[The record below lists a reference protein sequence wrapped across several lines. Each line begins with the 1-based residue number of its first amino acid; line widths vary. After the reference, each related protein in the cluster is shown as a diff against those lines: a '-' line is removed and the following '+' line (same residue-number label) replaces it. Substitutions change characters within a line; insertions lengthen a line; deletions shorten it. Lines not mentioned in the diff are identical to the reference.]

1 MSVQLILYPQNYQGV
16 YASNS
21 SVITTNLV
29 ADGAR
34 FNTIANH
41 TGYSSSAS
49 DPAFDAITNDAPTS
63 NWKKFRSQ
71 GSSSFA
77 DVDYPIVISGF
88 SPKLRFRAASG
99 GSNSSSGIYQT
110 INNLVVGASYQLK
123 FRVVNAATGGL
134 IIIGANGYG
143 NNLGGGGVT
152 AISTTGTGFKTFD
165 FTAVNSSEEL
175 IMDYQND
182 GADAID
188 IRRVTVKG
196 AGATPPLIFTDL
208 ADGQVI
214 CDTYEDEDIP
224 LSLSI
229 DDFKN
234 VAEKTQS
241 YSKDF
246 NLPATKRNNRIF
258 TQIFEIT
265 NSVESNAESFN
276 PYVQTQ
282 CVLKQDGNIIF
293 KGFLKLIDIVNKE
306 GEISYNVN
314 LYSESIILVDVLQNK
329 LFRDLDFDELTHD
342 YNKTN
347 ITDSWYDSTGITLSE
362 SLGLSSFAYDA
373 ALGVNNT
380 KVLKYPFVDWTG
392 NLSVDSTT
400 NYPILNKLEDA
411 FRPFIQCKYIVDKIF
426 NDAGFTFTSTFL
438 DSSTFTNLFMDF
450 NWGAGDMPIEVNSNS
465 VVGNYNATSKHY
477 AGSSYTNLRLTFPTT
492 SLASVNYDT
501 STHKIT
507 SLNNNSEFVID
518 YDYGLAVENGQ
529 PVVQL
534 RWLVTKADGSPSI
547 SIDESQGT
555 LNPLTSGSFQGN
567 FTVTLDAGDTLEAQ
581 FKSSIANMF
590 YQTFDVSVT
599 TTAIVNI
606 TRNITAVTES
616 TLLNNLRGDL
626 GQWEFIKG
634 FINMFN
640 LIIRQDETNPTN
652 LLIETYDTVFNDIDK
667 GLTLADR
674 KITHDWT
681 NKIDASEIKLTPL
694 DLAKE
699 TKFDYIEDDKDFA
712 ANLYKNT
719 FVEPYGSKTFT
730 ARGNTIFVESAEVS
744 ATPFAATIV
753 KPLFDY
759 TPQFLTPAIYSSD
772 GGVYQSFDN
781 KPRILY
787 KTSASPFTMTSGTS
801 YSIPAQ
807 NGVTGTG
814 AETKYLKFSH
824 TTDLPPLSTS
834 LDLNFS
840 PHLLIGISGN
850 TLNSL
855 YQQYWSNYF
864 DELYN
869 FDTKTMTVKVNLNAA
884 DITQFD
890 FRNKVMIQ
898 NRAFRVNKI
907 DYKPNDLSTV
917 EFILIP

>member
-41 TGYSSSAS
+41 TGYSSSAT

-71 GSSSFA
+71 GSSSYA
-77 DVDYPIVISGF
+77 DVDFPIVISGF

-123 FRVVNAATGGL
+123 FRVVNAATGGF
-134 IIIGANGYG
+134 IFIGANGYG

-152 AISTTGTGFKTFD
+152 AISSTGTGFKTFN
-165 FTAVNSSEEL
+165 FTAVNTSEEL
-175 IMDYQND
+175 IIDYQND

-196 AGATPPLIFTDL
+196 AGATPPLVFTDL

-214 CDTYEDEDIP
+214 CDLYEDEDIP

-282 CVLKQDGNIIF
+282 CVLKQDGNVIF

-314 LYSESIILVDVLQNK
+314 LYSESIILVDVLQNR
-329 LFRDLDFDELTHD
+329 LFRDLDFSELTHD

-362 SLGLSSFAYDA
+362 DLELNSFARDSS
-373 ALGVNNT
+373 LSLNKT
-380 KVLKYPFVDWTG
+380 TVLKYPFVDWTG

-507 SLNNNSEFVID
+507 SPNNNSEFAIT
-518 YDYGLAVENGQ
+518 YDYELAVENGS
-529 PVVQL
+529 PFAGY
-534 RWLVTKADGSPSI
+534 RWFVTKADGSPSI
-547 SIDESQGT
+547 SIDELQGT
-555 LNPLTSGSFQGN
+555 LNPLSSGSFSGS
-567 FTVTLDAGDTLEAQ
+567 FTITLDQGDTLEAQ
-581 FKSSIANMF
+581 FKSSLSNMF
-590 YQTFDVSVT
+590 YQTFDVSIT
-599 TTAIVNI
+599 TTATVNI
-606 TRNITAVTES
+606 TRNITGVTEA

-699 TKFDYIEDDKDFA
+699 TMFDYIEDDKDFA

-730 ARGNTIFVESAEVS
+730 ARGNTIFVESEEVS

-855 YQQYWSNYF
+855 YQQYWSTYF

>member
-34 FNTIANH
+34 FNTVALH
-41 TGYSSSAS
+41 TGYSSSAN
-49 DPAFDAITNDAPTS
+49 DPAFDAITNDAPFPS
-63 NWKKFRSQ
+63 WKKFKSQ
-71 GSSSFA
+71 GSSSYA

-88 SPKLRFRAASG
+88 APKLRFRAASG

-123 FRVVNAATGGL
+123 FRVVNAATGGF
-134 IIIGANGYG
+134 IFIGANGYG

-188 IRRVTVKG
+188 IRRLTIKG
-196 AGATPPLIFTDL
+196 AGATPPLVFTDL

-214 CDTYEDEDIP
+214 CDLYEDEDIP

-282 CVLKQDGNIIF
+282 CVLKQDGNVIF

-347 ITDSWYDSTGITLSE
+347 ITASWYDSTGITLAE
-362 SLGLSSFAYDA
+362 PLGLSSFARDSS
-373 ALGVNNT
+373 LSLNKT
-380 KVLKYPFVDWTG
+380 TVLKYPFVDWTG
-392 NLSVDSTT
+392 NLSVNSTT

-426 NDAGFTFTSTFL
+426 NDAGFTYTSTFL

-450 NWGAGDMPIEVNSNS
+450 NWGAGDMPIEVNSNA
-465 VVGNYNATSKHY
+465 VVGNYNNTTEHY

-507 SLNNNSEFVID
+507 SVNNNSEYVID
-518 YDYGLAVENGQ
+518 YDYQVAVKNGQ

-534 RWLVTKADGSPSI
+534 RWLVTRTDGTTEE
-547 SIDESQGT
+547 IDLIQPIQ
-555 LNPLTSGSFQGN
+555 LNPFNTYNYPGQ
-567 FTVTLDAGDTLEAQ
+567 FTVTLDTGDTLEAQ

-590 YQTFDVSVT
+590 YQDYDILISS
-599 TTAIVNI
+599 TATVNI

-667 GLTLADR
+667 GLSLSER
-674 KITHDWT
+674 NIVNDWT

-699 TKFDYIEDDKDFA
+699 TIFDYIEDDKDFA

-719 FVEPYGSKTFT
+719 FVEPYGSKTFN

-787 KTSASPFTMTSGTS
+787 KTSATPFEMTDGTS
-801 YSIPAQ
+801 YEIPQQ

-814 AETKYLKFSH
+814 AETKFLKFSH

>member
-21 SVITTNLV
+21 SVINTNLV

-41 TGYSSSAS
+41 TGYSSSAN

-71 GSSSFA
+71 GSGSFA

-88 SPKLRFRAASG
+88 APKLRFRAASG

-110 INNLVVGASYQLK
+110 INNLVVGATYQLK

-188 IRRVTVKG
+188 IRRVTIKG
-196 AGATPPLIFTDL
+196 AGATPPLVFTDL

-214 CDTYEDEDIP
+214 CDLYEDEDIP

-282 CVLKQDGNIIF
+282 CVLKQDGNVIF

-329 LFRDLDFDELTHD
+329 LFRDLDFSELTHD

-362 SLGLSSFAYDA
+362 DLELNSFARDSS
-373 ALGVNNT
+373 LSLNKT
-380 KVLKYPFVDWTG
+380 TVLKYPFIDWTG

-438 DSSTFTNLFMDF
+438 NSSTFTNLFMDF

-507 SLNNNSEFVID
+507 SPNNNSEFAIT
-518 YDYGLAVENGQ
+518 YDYELAVENGS
-529 PVVQL
+529 PFAGY
-534 RWLVTKADGSPSI
+534 RWFVTKADGSPSI
-547 SIDESQGT
+547 SIDELQGT
-555 LNPLTSGSFQGN
+555 LNPLSSGSFSGS
-567 FTVTLDAGDTLEAQ
+567 FTITLDQGDTLEAQ
-581 FKSSIANMF
+581 FKSSLANMF
-590 YQTFDVSVT
+590 YQTFDVSIT
-599 TTAIVNI
+599 TTATVNI
-606 TRNITAVTES
+606 TRNITGVTEA

-667 GLTLADR
+667 GLTLANR

-730 ARGNTIFVESAEVS
+730 ARGNTIFVESTEVS

-753 KPLFDY
+753 KPLLDY
-759 TPQFLTPAIYSSD
+759 LPQFLTPAIYSSD
-772 GGVYQSFDN
+772 GGIYQSFDN

-787 KTSASPFTMTSGTS
+787 KTSASPFTMTDGTS
-801 YSIPAQ
+801 YEIPQQ
-807 NGVTGTG
+807 NGVFGTG

>member
-41 TGYSSSAS
+41 TGYSSSAT
-49 DPAFDAITNDAPTS
+49 DPAFDAVTNDAPTS

-71 GSSSFA
+71 GSGAFA
-77 DVDYPIVISGF
+77 DVDFPIVISGF

-188 IRRVTVKG
+188 IRRVTIKG
-196 AGATPPLIFTDL
+196 AGATPPLVFTDL

-214 CDTYEDEDIP
+214 CDLYEDEDIP

-282 CVLKQDGNIIF
+282 CVLKQDGNVIF

-314 LYSESIILVDVLQNK
+314 LYSESIILVDVLQNR

-362 SLGLSSFAYDA
+362 DLELNSFARDSS
-373 ALGVNNT
+373 LSLNKT
-380 KVLKYPFVDWTG
+380 TVLKYPFVDWTG

-426 NDAGFTFTSTFL
+426 NDAGFTYTSTFL

-507 SLNNNSEFVID
+507 SPNNNSEFAIT
-518 YDYGLAVENGQ
+518 YDYELAVENGS
-529 PVVQL
+529 PFAGY

-547 SIDESQGT
+547 SIDELQGT
-555 LNPLTSGSFQGN
+555 LNPLSSGSFSGS
-567 FTVTLDAGDTLEAQ
+567 FTITLDQGDTLEAQ

-590 YQTFDVSVT
+590 YQTFDVSIT
-599 TTAIVNI
+599 TTATVNI
-606 TRNITAVTES
+606 TRNITGVTEA

-667 GLTLADR
+667 GLTLANR

-681 NKIDASEIKLTPL
+681 SKIDASEIKLTPL

-719 FVEPYGSKTFT
+719 FIEPYGSKTFT
-730 ARGNTIFVESAEVS
+730 ARGNTIFVESEEVS

-814 AETKYLKFSH
+814 TETKYLKFSH

-898 NRAFRVNKI
+898 NRVFRVNKI